1 LPRDLTKA
9 VSGFLAALILCA
21 GTAFAA
27 DFESKA
33 PHAILIDFE
42 SGSVL
47 YEKAADERFAPASM
61 TKLMT
66 AEIVFG
72 EIAAKRLSYFA
83 ALPISEHAWRH
94 GGAPSGGSAMF
105 AEIHSQVTV
114 ADLLRGM
121 IIQSGNDAAIALAE
135 GVAGSE
141 PAFVDRMNA
150 RARELG
156 LTGSQF
162 RNANGWPD
170 PEQYVTARDLAL
182 LARHII
188 ATYPNRYPIF
198 SEPEFTW
205 NKIYQK
211 NRNPLVGTNGI
222 DGLKTGYIKASG
234 YGMTVSAASGEQRL
248 VAVVAGLASTRE
260 RDTEAARILDWGFR
274 SFEPATLFDTDTV
287 IGEASV
293 YGGAVGRVP
302 LKAKGEVRALLP
314 RGGGAEIRARI
325 VYQGPLMAPVEANA
339 RAGDL
344 KIYDGERL
352 IQSAPLYTA
361 DAVARGSLN
370 SRAFDALG
378 ALLLGWL

>member
-21 GTAFAA
+21 EPAFAA